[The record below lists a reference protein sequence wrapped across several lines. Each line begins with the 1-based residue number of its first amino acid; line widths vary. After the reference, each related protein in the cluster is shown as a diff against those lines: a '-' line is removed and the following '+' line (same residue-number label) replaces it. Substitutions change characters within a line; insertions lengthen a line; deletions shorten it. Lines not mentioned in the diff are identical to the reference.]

1 MSFNA
6 TLADKTVIV
15 TRPLA
20 QAQLLMQTL
29 ESRLA
34 TTVHFPVISICEAE
48 NIDDAKQHFENLANF
63 QFIIF
68 ISTNAV
74 HYGISIIKEL
84 NVELESCKLA
94 AVGPATKLAL
104 ESYGHKVD
112 IVPQSEFNSE
122 ALLAEPTFTNI
133 VGQKILIVRGQGGRE
148 HLRQTLESRNAQV
161 DYAEVYQRQLPKN
174 RNPIDLSQLPIANC
188 AVLLYSVEST
198 QNLWSL
204 CSQDEQ
210 QWLKKVTF
218 IIASQRIAEAIS
230 RVGYANNSIIAENPS
245 DQAIL
250 AALMNWSITQ

>member
-1 MSFNA
+1 MSSNA
-6 TLADKTVIV
+6 TLTGKTVIV

-34 TTVHFPVISICEAE
+34 TTVHFPVINICEAE
-48 NIDDAKQHFENLANF
+48 NIADVKQQFENIANF

-74 HYGISIIKEL
+74 HYGISIINEL
-84 NVELESCKLA
+84 NVELGNCKLA
-94 AVGPATKLAL
+94 AVGPATKSTL
-104 ESYGHKVD
+104 ESYGYKVD

-122 ALLAEPTFTNI
+122 ALLAESAFTNI
-133 VGQKILIVRGQGGRE
+133 AGQKILIVRGQGGRE
-148 HLRQTLESRNAQV
+148 HLRQTLESRNAHV
-161 DYAEVYQRQLPKN
+161 EYAEVYQRRLPKN
-174 RNPIDLSQLPIANC
+174 RNPIDLSQLPIGDC
-188 AVLLYSVEST
+188 AVLLYSAESA

-204 CSQDEQ
+204 CSRDEQ

-218 IIASQRIAEAIS
+218 IIASQRIAEAAS

-250 AALMNWSITQ
+250 AALMNWSLAQ